1 MSNLVPVQDMQ
12 VMANAIVKSSFY
24 GFKSVDQVM
33 AVMLVAQ
40 AENKH
45 PATVVQEYDIIQG
58 KPALK
63 SQAML
68 ARFQQAGGKVEW
80 VTVSPTAVAGVFSHP
95 QGGSLKV
102 EWTIQMAKQ
111 AGLYRE
117 GSGWTKYPE
126 DMLRSRCISRGV
138 RSVFPGCILGHY
150 APDEVA
156 EFAKP
161 SANHVEAPTSPVK
174 DMGMVDIVPQHISS
188 LEDDVEAL
196 LPFAVLLPSGEVY
209 ASFDKIE
216 DWMECYSEMVGKIR
230 SSTKLNSDAKNAKV
244 QDFRKANEAQRKKLD
259 VSQMALLAQWTAE
272 ESKTVPK
279 SQPPEELHNENP
291 Y

>member
-1 MSNLVPVQDMQ
+1 
-12 VMANAIVKSSFY
+12 
-24 GFKSVDQVM
+24 
-33 AVMLVAQ
+33 
-40 AENKH
+40 
-45 PATVVQEYDIIQG
+45 
-58 KPALK
+58 
-63 SQAML
+63 
-68 ARFQQAGGKVEW
+68 
-80 VTVSPTAVAGVFSHP
+80 
-95 QGGSLKV
+95 
-102 EWTIQMAKQ
+102 MAKQ

-161 SANHVEAPTSPVK
+161 SASHVEAPTSSVK
-174 DMGMVDIVPQHISS
+174 DMGMAEVVVEDITT
-188 LEDDVEAL
+188 LESDAEAL
-196 LPFAVLLPSGEVY
+196 LPFAILLPSGEVY
-209 ASFDKIE
+209 ASFDRIE

-230 SSTKLNSDAKNAKV
+230 TSTKLNSDAKQSKV
-244 QDFRKANEAQRKKLD
+244 ADFRKANEAQRKKLD
-259 VSQMALLAQWTAE
+259 VGQMALLAQWTAE

-279 SQPPEELHNENP
+279 QNPPVEEELSGNP